1 MIMGVLNI
9 TPDSFSDGGQFINKE
24 PALIHARKMI
34 AEGADIID
42 IGGESTR
49 PGAQDVSVDEELQ
62 RVVPVIEAIRKESD
76 IPISIDTSKA
86 IVMRE
91 AVAVGASIINDVRAL
106 RDDDALEM
114 AAILNVP
121 VILMHM
127 QGEPRSMQA
136 HPEYNDVLAEVS
148 QFLQQRIEACEK
160 VGIARENIIIDPGF
174 GFGKALQHNLS
185 LFKHLPELKKLDVPI
200 LVGVSRKSMIGAVL
214 DNLPADQR
222 MPASISLA
230 GLATW
235 LGADIIRVHDV
246 RESLEA
252 VRMCHAIKVAE

>member
-1 MIMGVLNI
+1 MGILNI
-9 TPDSFSDGGQFINKE
+9 TPDSFSDGGQFIKKE
-24 PALIHARKMI
+24 SALARARKMF

-62 RVVPVIEAIRKESD
+62 RVVPVIEAIRQELD

-86 IVMRE
+86 VVMRE
-91 AVAVGASIINDVRAL
+91 AVSAGASIINDVRAL
-106 RDDDALEM
+106 REEGALET
-114 AAILNVP
+114 AAALNVP

-127 QGEPRSMQA
+127 QGQPRSMQM
-136 HPEYNDVLAEVS
+136 HPEYQNVVAEVI

-160 VGIARENIIIDPGF
+160 AGIVRDNIIIDPGF

-185 LFKHLPELKKLDVPI
+185 LFKHLAEFKKLDVPI

-214 DNLPADQR
+214 DDLPADQR
-222 MPASISLA
+222 MPASITLA

-246 RESLEA
+246 RESCEA
-252 VRMCHAIKVAE
+252 VRMCHAIKLAE